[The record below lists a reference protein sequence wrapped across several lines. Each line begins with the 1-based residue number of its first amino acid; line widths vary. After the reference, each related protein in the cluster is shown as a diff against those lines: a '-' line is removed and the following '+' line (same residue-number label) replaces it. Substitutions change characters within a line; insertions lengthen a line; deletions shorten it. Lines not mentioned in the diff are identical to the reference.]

1 MRKTKYF
8 YFGVKRFFDFT
19 VALLLLLLTFPLW
32 LIIAVVIYGKMGRP
46 VLFCQPRPG
55 KNEKIFL
62 LYKFRTM
69 SDQRDQTG
77 RLLSDRER
85 LTPLGNWLR
94 HTSLDELPQMFN
106 VLKGDMSLIGPRP
119 LLTDYL
125 PLYNDRQHRRH
136 DVRPGISGW
145 AQVNGRNALS
155 WSQKFEFDLEYVEKC
170 GFQLD
175 AKIFLLTLFRIIRK
189 EGISADGEAT
199 MKKFGSEE
207 K

>member
-145 AQVNGRNALS
+145 AQVNGRIS
-155 WSQKFEFDLEYVEKC
+155 VRWCDKFVFVLEYVEIC
-170 GFQLD
+170 GF
-175 AKIFLLTLFRIIRK
+175 
-189 EGISADGEAT
+189 
-199 MKKFGSEE
+199 
-207 K
+207 